1 MNAAIDT
8 VGETAAAR
16 KVSVQTT
23 LPDAPIMTV
32 GDAARLQ
39 QVVWN
44 LLENAIKFSP
54 GGGLVHVSVVREHE
68 SVEISVA
75 DHGPGVDPVFLPFVF
90 DEFRQA
96 DESMTRSHGGL
107 GLGLAIARRI
117 VQEHGGTITGSNRPE
132 GGALF
137 TVRLPV
143 DGPPA

>member
-1 MNAAIDT
+1 
-8 VGETAAAR
+8 
-16 KVSVQTT
+16 
-23 LPDAPIMTV
+23 
-32 GDAARLQ
+32 
-39 QVVWN
+39 VWN

-54 GGGLVHVSVVREHE
+54 DGSVVHA
-68 SVEISVA
+68 SVLTADSLVEIAVA
-75 DHGPGVDPVFLPFVF
+75 DRGPGVDPAFLPYVF

-96 DESMTRSHGGL
+96 DESMTRAHGGL

-117 VQEHGGTITGSNRPE
+117 VQRHGGTITCSNRPE